1 MEHAV
6 TTIANDAVTKR
17 QFERFLPNGKLPP
30 RWMGTVKTLNDVVLL
45 PIIVQDQ
52 SGVLRYSVLIEI
64 SFYISCV
71 LHHIACFLFFTK

>member
-6 TTIANDAVTKR
+6 TTKANDAVTKR
-17 QFERFLPNGKLPP
+17 QFDRFLPNAKLPP

-52 SGVLRYSVLIEI
+52 
-64 SFYISCV
+64 
-71 LHHIACFLFFTK
+71 LFAD